1 LPHSPT
7 PYITHPKGTFIKRIS
22 IHGRGRSGTITKPR
36 THVRISVMES
46 DAKPK
51 KQVVVRENEAPWK
64 DHRRKAVKRFEM
76 AQEYNQALNAGLV

>member
-1 LPHSPT
+1 
-7 PYITHPKGTFIKRIS
+7 
-22 IHGRGRSGTITKPR
+22 
-36 THVRISVMES
+36 MES